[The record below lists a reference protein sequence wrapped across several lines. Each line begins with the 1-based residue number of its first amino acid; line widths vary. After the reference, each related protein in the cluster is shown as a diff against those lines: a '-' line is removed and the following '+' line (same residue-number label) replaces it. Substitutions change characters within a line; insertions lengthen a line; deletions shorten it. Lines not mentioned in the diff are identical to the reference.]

1 MKIVFVSVMMFLF
14 SEFSFANDKL
24 GNEKRKQLI
33 INKLSSSLIQVKDI
47 YKKRN
52 IQVVID
58 CVKNSDNINNIKS
71 CMTNTIL

>member
-14 SEFSFANDKL
+14 SEFSFANDNL

-33 INKLSSSLIQVKDI
+33 INKLSSSLLQVKDI